1 MVFIVYIALAF
12 LGALGVYFLFTA
24 FTGSLD
30 RLFRKPIEVMPG
42 ELQEKERQIPLFA
55 MLSATA
61 SDLSRLLSR
70 GPEDL
75 PDRLRRSGFF
85 YPSIE
90 VFYVRRI
97 LFAIFWGVTI
107 FVVLSVVQLGLI
119 PTIFAASGAAVFGF
133 FEPDRRLS
141 TAINAR
147 IKRMSKEMGY
157 SIDLIVMSESVKA
170 DIQESLRSV
179 SDFGLFG
186 QFCNEVYTY
195 MDSGGMLLM
204 PAVMKAESNYPKFPN
219 LSEFVDLLQMKSSG
233 VPIDQAL
240 RVKAES
246 LRNDLAMEIIRVASS
261 TESRIA
267 LLTSTGGA
275 MAALLPILVAMIFIA
290 F

>member
-1 MVFIVYIALAF
+1 MFVIVYLVLAF
-12 LGALGVYFLFTA
+12 LGALGIYFIFTA
-24 FTGSLD
+24 FTGSLE

-55 MLSATA
+55 MISATT

-70 GPEDL
+70 GPQDL
-75 PDRLRRSGFF
+75 PDRLRRSGFY

-97 LFAIFWGVTI
+97 LFAIAWGVSI
-107 FVVLSVVQLGLI
+107 FMILSIVPIGLLPAILGS
-119 PTIFAASGAAVFGF
+119 AGGSVFGF
-133 FEPDRRLS
+133 FEPDRRLDS
-141 TAINAR
+141 AIKAR

-195 MDSGGMLLM
+195 MDTGGMLLM
-204 PAVMKAESNYPKFPN
+204 PAVMKAELNYPKFPN
-219 LSEFVDLLQMKSSG
+219 LSEFIDLLQMKSSG

-240 RVKAES
+240 RVEAES

-261 TESRIA
+261 TEARIS

-275 MAALLPILVAMIFIA
+275 MAALLPILVAMVYIA